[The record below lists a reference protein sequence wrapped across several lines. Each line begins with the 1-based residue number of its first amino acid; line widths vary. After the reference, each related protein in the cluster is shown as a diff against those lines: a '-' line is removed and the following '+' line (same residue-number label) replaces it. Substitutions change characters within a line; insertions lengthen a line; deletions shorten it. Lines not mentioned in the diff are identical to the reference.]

1 MFSKK
6 RFGLVLVAL
15 SALFLSSLAHAQQ
28 VSVKKSVEAS
38 YQQGSPE
45 AKEVVRWLTQH
56 AEYRNGQMLG
66 DLSKIGPISVR
77 IVSIST
83 QGMAGA
89 ESVGG
94 DPPVPLPASGNNGDT
109 ITVSSCSGG
118 ASQTWSY
125 VWVGNSISGSWQLT
139 SYSYVRTKS
148 CSSGS
153 A

>member
-1 MFSKK
+1 MLLKQ
-6 RFGLVLVAL
+6 RFGLILVAL
-15 SALFLSSLAHAQQ
+15 SAIFFGPSANAQQ
-28 VSVKKSVEAS
+28 ISIKKSIEAS
-38 YQQGSPE
+38 YQRDSRE
-45 AKEVVRWLTQH
+45 AKEIQRWLTQH

-66 DLSKIGPISVR
+66 DLSKLGTISVR
-77 IVSIST
+77 IVSSNVR
-83 QGMAGA
+83 GSAGV

-94 DPPVPLPASGNNGDT
+94 DPPVPLPASGNSGDT

-139 SYSYVRTKS
+139 SYTYIRTKS

-153 A
+153 T